1 MLQLLATGA
10 TDKKIAVA
18 LVVSGQT
25 VWRHLNNIF
34 TKIGVSTRAAA
45 TVYAFRHGLVPP
57 AS

>member
-10 TDKKIAVA
+10 TNKKIAVA

-45 TVYAFRHGLVPP
+45 TAYAFRHGLVPP